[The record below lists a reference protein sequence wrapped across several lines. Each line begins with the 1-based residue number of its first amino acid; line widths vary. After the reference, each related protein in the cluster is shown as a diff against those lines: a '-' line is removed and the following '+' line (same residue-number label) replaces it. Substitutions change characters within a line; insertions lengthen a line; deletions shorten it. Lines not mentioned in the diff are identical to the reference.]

1 MSTPEHDR
9 ESHHGGAHLDRA
21 TPLRPEGQVGDDRR
35 RDAAGPSVGVVV
47 TAFDQGRQV
56 CEAVDSILAQTHAV
70 SEVVVVD
77 DGSTDPE
84 SVAALDDLGAQT
96 HSSPT
101 VRVLRQANSGVS
113 AARNA
118 GIAALSTEVVAV
130 LDGDDLWEPTFVAST
145 LAALVQDHD
154 VVAAS
159 SWLSM
164 FGVAAGGVEPAGGSV
179 EAFLPRNAA
188 PASLLIRHEDWQQAG
203 GYDETMTQGF
213 EDWDFYLRLLRRP
226 GTRVEV
232 VREPLLRYRT
242 HPASANVRS
251 MEARVARYAQVLS
264 NHRDTFAAHL
274 EAALLGLEATSTAR
288 LAAWEDLV
296 VADPSVEVGPVT
308 FGDGGMASAVRIATA
323 RARTTS

>member
-1 MSTPEHDR
+1 MSTPQHDH
-9 ESHHGGAHLDRA
+9 ESHHGGARPDRA
-21 TPLRPEGQVGDDRR
+21 TPLLPEGQVGDDRR

-47 TAFDQGRQV
+47 TAFDQGRQI

-70 SEVVVVD
+70 NEVVVVD

-84 SVAALDDLGAQT
+84 SVAALDDLGSQV

-101 VRVLRQANSGVS
+101 VRVLRQLNSGVS
-113 AARNA
+113 AALNA
-118 GIAALSTEVVAV
+118 GVATLSTEVVAV

-145 LAALVQDHD
+145 LAALVQDPD

-164 FGVAAGGVEPAGGSV
+164 FGVATGVVEPAGGSV

-188 PASLLIRHEDWQQAG
+188 PASLVLRREDWQRAG

-251 MEARVARYAQVLS
+251 MEARVARYAQVVS

-296 VADPSVEVGPVT
+296 VADPSVEAGPVT

>member
-1 MSTPEHDR
+1 VSTPEHDR
-9 ESHHGGAHLDRA
+9 ESHHGGARLDRA
-21 TPLRPEGQVGDDRR
+21 TPRLSEEQVGDDRR
-35 RDAAGPSVGVVV
+35 RGAAGPSVGVVV
-47 TAFDQGRQV
+47 TAFDQGGQV

-77 DGSTDPE
+77 DGSTDSE
-84 SVAALDDLGAQT
+84 SVAALDDLGSQT
-96 HSSPT
+96 HGSPR

-113 AARNA
+113 AAHNA

-164 FGVAAGGVEPAGGSV
+164 FGVATGVVEPAGGSV

-188 PASLLIRHEDWQQAG
+188 PASLVLRREDWQRAG

-226 GTRVEV
+226 GSRVEV

-251 MEARVARYAQVLS
+251 MEARVARYAQVVA

-296 VADPSVEVGPVT
+296 VADPSVEAGPVT

-323 RARTTS
+323 RGHGTD

>member
-9 ESHHGGAHLDRA
+9 DSHRGGARLDRG
-21 TPLRPEGQVGDDRR
+21 TPLLSEGPLTDAHRR
-35 RDAAGPSVGVVV
+35 GAAGPAVGVVV

-56 CEAVDSILAQTHAV
+56 CEAVGSILAQTHAV

-84 SVAALDDLGAQT
+84 SVAVLDEVGAQA
-96 HSSPT
+96 HRSPA

-145 LAALVQDHD
+145 LAALVQDHH

-164 FGVAAGGVEPAGGSV
+164 FGVAAGVVEPAGGSV

-188 PASLLIRHEDWQQAG
+188 PASLLLRHEDWQRAG

-251 MEARVARYAQVLS
+251 MEARVARYAQVVA

-274 EAALLGLEATSTAR
+274 ESALLGLEATSTAR

-296 VADPSVEVGPVT
+296 VSDPTAEVGPVT

-323 RARTTS
+323 RGHGTV